1 MASYAPIGQASFSS
15 TPYTYSPLLSDGDD
29 VVSRSASM
37 ASGGGVQKRGTIL
50 KYDPAT
56 GLITIPVATTDCNA
70 ILVNDIDATAAAAA
84 ALIYVGGKFKADAL
98 LWPGALSHA
107 LCTES
112 LRMHDI
118 QVESV
123 VFTDGT
129 LVKAQSLD
137 AEAQAAQQV
146 IEYNKGEE
154 DAARSA
160 GRGRGAKEGTEPP
173 AKPTMDSP
181 WAYLTAEER
190 EKNPELA
197 QVPTVAEIGDAMEGA
212 GQPATVTLSPTS
224 DSMSATAETSNFQVN
239 MSGPGTWTAVADPA
253 KTWLTVVGPT
263 GPQSA
268 DGTVTY
274 AVAANTGAA
283 RNSTITVNG
292 KTFTVTQ
299 SGSAF

>member
-1 MASYAPIGQASFSS
+1 MASFAPIGQASFSS

-70 ILVNDIDATAAAAA
+70 ILVNDIDATSTAAA
-84 ALIYVGGKFKADAL
+84 ALIYVGGKFKADAV

-137 AEAQAAQQV
+137 AEAQAANKV
-146 IEYNKGEE
+146 IEYNKGQEE
-154 DAARSA
+154 AARS
-160 GRGRGAKEGTEPP
+160 GAPGKAAE

-197 QVPTVAEIGDAMEGA
+197 EVPTTTELKEAAEGA
-212 GQPATVTLSPTS
+212 GEPATVSLSPAS
-224 DSMSATAETSNFQVN
+224 DSMTKSAETSNFTVTQT
-239 MSGPGTWTAVADPA
+239 GTGTWSATSGAA
-253 KTWLTVVGPT
+253 WLTVVSPT
-263 GPQSA
+263 TPQSA
-268 DGTVTY
+268 SGSVTY
-274 AVAANTGAA
+274 AVTANTTGTS
-283 RNSTITVNG
+283 RNANITVND
-292 KTFTVTQ
+292 KTFAVTQ
-299 SGSAF
+299 AGV

>member
-1 MASYAPIGQASFSS
+1 MASFAPIGQASFSS

-70 ILVNDIDATAAAAA
+70 ILVNDIDATSTAAA
-84 ALIYVGGKFKADAL
+84 ALIYVGGKFKADAV

-137 AEAQAAQQV
+137 AEGQAATQV
-146 IEYNKGEE
+146 VEFNKAQEE
-154 DAARSA
+154 ATRSGAPGKGAPGKAA
-160 GRGRGAKEGTEPP
+160 EE
-173 AKPTMDSP
+173 KPSMDSP

-197 QVPTVAEIGDAMEGA
+197 EVPTAAEIADAVEGA
-212 GQPATVTLSPTS
+212 GEPATVTLNPTS
-224 DSMSATAETSNFQVN
+224 DSMAATAETSQFAVT
-239 MSGPGTWTAVADPA
+239 MVGTGTWSATSSAG
-253 KTWLTVVGPT
+253 WLTVVNPT
-263 GPQSA
+263 TPQSA
-268 DGTVTY
+268 SGAVTY
-274 AVAANTGAA
+274 AVTTNTGATRSA
-283 RNSTITVNG
+283 NITVNG
-292 KTFTVTQ
+292 KTFAVTQ
-299 SGSAF
+299 STGAAR

>member
-15 TPYTYSPLLSDGDD
+15 TPFTYSPLLSDGDD

-56 GLITIPVATTDCNA
+56 GLITIPAATTDCNA
-70 ILVNDIDATAAAAA
+70 ILVNDIDATSAAAS
-84 ALIYVGGKFKADAL
+84 ALIYVGGKFKADAII
-98 LWPGALSHA
+98 WPGALSHA

-118 QVESV
+118 QIESV

-137 AEAQAAQQV
+137 SEGQAAQQV
-146 IEYNKGEE
+146 VEFNKAEE
-154 DAARSA
+154 DAARDA
-160 GRGRGAKEGTEPP
+160 GKGRGAKEGTEPTKP
-173 AKPTMDSP
+173 AMDSP

-197 QVPTVAEIGDAMEGA
+197 EVPTATELRDAAGGA
-212 GQPATVTLSPTS
+212 PGTAPVTLTPTS
-224 DSMSATAETSNFQVN
+224 DSMGAIAETSSFQVT
-239 MSGPGTWTAVADPA
+239 SPGPGTWSAVVDPG
-253 KTWLTVVGPT
+253 KTWLTVVSPT
-263 GPQSA
+263 APQTG

-274 AVAANTGAA
+274 AVAANTGASRTA
-283 RNSTITVNG
+283 NITVNG
-292 KTFTVTQ
+292 KTFAVTQ
-299 SGSAF
+299 SAGF

>member
-1 MASYAPIGQASFSS
+1 MASFAPIGQASFSS
-15 TPYTYSPLLSDGDD
+15 TPFGYSPLLSDGDD

-56 GLITIPVATTDCNA
+56 GLITIPAATTDCNA

-84 ALIYVGGKFKADAL
+84 ALIYVGGKFKADAII
-98 LWPGALSHA
+98 WPGALSHA

-118 QVESV
+118 QIESV

-137 AEAQAAQQV
+137 SEAQAAQQV
-146 IEYNKGEE
+146 VEFNKGQE

-160 GRGRGAKEGTEPP
+160 GRGRGAKEGAEPP

-197 QVPTVAEIGDAMEGA
+197 EVPTATELRDAAGGA
-212 GQPATVTLSPTS
+212 PGTAPVTLTPTS
-224 DSMSATAETSNFQVN
+224 DSVGATAETSNFQVA
-239 MSGPGTWTAVADPA
+239 SPGPGTWTATSSAG
-253 KTWLTVVGPT
+253 WLTVVSPT
-263 GPQSA
+263 GPMTG

-274 AVAANTGAA
+274 AAATNVGAS
-283 RNSTITVNG
+283 RNATITVNG

-299 SGSAF
+299 AAGL